1 MCKRKKYSSNF
12 RLLTKFHHSYFA
24 SKHKKMEF
32 KNLHSQDKPLLIGNV
47 WDVPSTKTAEKLNF
61 QAIGTSSSAIASIL
75 GYNDGEEIEFSELE
89 YFVKRIAINTNLPL
103 SVDLESGYSRK
114 PKEIVNHIKRLAE
127 LGVVGINIEDS
138 VVNGKRVLL
147 NANDFAKTLKEIN
160 EKLEKENV
168 DVFINVRTD
177 TFILLQENVIEETK
191 KRIQLY
197 QNAGANGIFVPCI
210 EKENDIKTIVDSTNS
225 PINVMCM
232 PNLPNFEALTK
243 LGVKRISMG
252 NFLFD
257 KMYDKFEKSLQTVL
271 NQSSF
276 KSIF

>member
-1 MCKRKKYSSNF
+1 
-12 RLLTKFHHSYFA
+12 
-24 SKHKKMEF
+24 MEF
-32 KNLHSQDKPLLIGNV
+32 KNLHNQNKTLLIANV

-75 GYNDGEEIEFSELE
+75 GYNDGEEMKFSELE
-89 YFVKRIAINTNLPL
+89 YFVKRIALNTNLPL

-114 PKEIVNHIKRLAE
+114 PEEIVHHIKKLAE

-138 VVNGKRVLL
+138 VVKENRVLL
-147 NANDFAKTLKEIN
+147 NANDFAETLTAIKEN
-160 EKLEKENV
+160 LEKENI
-168 DVFINVRTD
+168 DIFINVRTD
-177 TFILLQENVIEETK
+177 TFILLQDDIIEETK

-197 QNAGANGIFVPCI
+197 QNAGANGIFIPCI
-210 EKENDIKTIVDSTNS
+210 EKEDDIRTIVNSTKL

-232 PNLPNFEALTK
+232 PNLPNFETLAN

-257 KMYDKFEKSLQTVL
+257 RMYGKFEESLQTVL